1 MAVMTW
7 FMRGGGEKGGGVSV
21 PKKKCFTIIIHIGSF
36 IIKNHAVQIDQLKHL
51 FSFKYNQSIKKIH
64 ASPVSI
70 VLLSFSI
77 QTASG
82 IVFFT

>member
-1 MAVMTW
+1 MLTSD
-7 FMRGGGEKGGGVSV
+7 F
-21 PKKKCFTIIIHIGSF
+21 KKKQSEPRDKFYCQSHIGSF
-36 IIKNHAVQIDQLKHL
+36 IIQNHAVQIDQPEHL
-51 FSFKYNQSIKKIH
+51 FFFKYNQSIKKIP